1 MEYKEICEIIKSVS
15 ESKLTFAEI
24 KTKDIYIKMGK
35 ESTIKETNIDTEKI
49 NSKEELKE
57 ELKEEKITIKEQKV
71 TTKEYNIEVITA
83 PLVGTFYGSASPD
96 SEPYVQVGSKVKKGE
111 IVCIVEAM
119 KLMNEIECQ
128 VEGEIVEILVENEE
142 MVEYNQPLF
151 KVRKA

>member
-35 ESTIKETNIDTEKI
+35 ESTIKETNTETDKI

-57 ELKEEKITIKEQKV
+57 EKITVKEQNN
-71 TTKEYNIEVITA
+71 TTKEDNIEVITA
-83 PLVGTFYGSASPD
+83 PLVGTFYGSASPE
-96 SEPYVQVGSKVKKGE
+96 SESYVQVGSRVKKGE

-128 VEGEIVEILVENEE
+128 VEGEIVEILVENED

-151 KVRKA
+151 KVRKD